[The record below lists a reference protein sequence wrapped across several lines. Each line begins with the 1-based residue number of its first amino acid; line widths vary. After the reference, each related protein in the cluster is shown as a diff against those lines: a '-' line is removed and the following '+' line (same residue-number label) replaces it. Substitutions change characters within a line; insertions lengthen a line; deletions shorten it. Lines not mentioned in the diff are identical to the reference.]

1 LTSAAALL
9 TAVYLA
15 AASIFRLGFLADFLS
30 RTVLVGFLSGVG
42 VSLLIG
48 QLPDMLGVAGA
59 SGFPAN
65 LVAVI
70 TQIGQAHWPTVMMAA
85 AVLIVIWLLERLAKH
100 LPGSLIAIAAAILST
115 WLFGL
120 DHRGLAIVGH
130 VQAGFP
136 HLRLPAVT
144 LHETVV
150 LLPTCA
156 SMFLV
161 ILAQSAATARGFAQ
175 KHGEQLDENRD
186 LVALTAANVLAG
198 VSSTF
203 VVNGSPTK
211 TAIVEAAGSRTQV
224 AQLTT
229 VLMVI
234 AVLLVA
240 TPLIERL
247 PVAAL
252 AALVFQIGI
261 KLVDIQSL
269 KQIHRFRGV
278 TFAVAIATLAAVVW
292 FGVERGIFIA
302 IALSVLDHLRQ
313 EYHPKDVVLTAVGSV
328 WKSERA
334 DPGVETEPGLVVYR
348 FEAPLFFANA
358 DYFEA
363 RVRRLIKGAPHP
375 VTWFVLDLVSMADID
390 YTGGLTLARTVE
402 HLEQQ
407 QITVALAS
415 AEDVSSELQR
425 LGVIDRIGPEHLF
438 ESAHDAVLAHRT
450 AARP

>member
-1 LTSAAALL
+1 
-9 TAVYLA
+9 
-15 AASIFRLGFLADFLS
+15 
-30 RTVLVGFLSGVG
+30 
-42 VSLLIG
+42 LLIG
-48 QLPDMLGVAGA
+48 QVADMLGVPGA

-65 LVAVI
+65 LAAVI

-85 AVLIVIWLLERLAKH
+85 AVLAVIWVAERFAKH
-100 LPGSLIAIAAAILST
+100 LPGSLIAIAAAIVST
-115 WLFGL
+115 RLFGL
-120 DHRGLAIVGH
+120 DHRGLAIVGQ

-161 ILAQSAATARGFAQ
+161 ILAQSAATAPGFAQ
-175 KHGEQLDENRD
+175 KHSEQLDENRD
-186 LVALTAANVLAG
+186 LLALTAANVLAG

-229 VLMVI
+229 VLVVI

-240 TPLIERL
+240 TPVIERL

-261 KLVDIQSL
+261 KLVDFQSL
-269 KQIHRFRGV
+269 KQIYRFRRV
-278 TFAVAIATLAAVVW
+278 TFTVAIATLAAVVW

-313 EYHPKDVVLTAVGSV
+313 EYHPKDVVLRAIGST
-328 WKSERA
+328 WKSDRA

-363 RVRRLIKGAPHP
+363 RIRRLIK
-375 VTWFVLDLVSMADID
+375 
-390 YTGGLTLARTVE
+390 
-402 HLEQQ
+402 
-407 QITVALAS
+407 
-415 AEDVSSELQR
+415 
-425 LGVIDRIGPEHLF
+425 
-438 ESAHDAVLAHRT
+438 
-450 AARP
+450 